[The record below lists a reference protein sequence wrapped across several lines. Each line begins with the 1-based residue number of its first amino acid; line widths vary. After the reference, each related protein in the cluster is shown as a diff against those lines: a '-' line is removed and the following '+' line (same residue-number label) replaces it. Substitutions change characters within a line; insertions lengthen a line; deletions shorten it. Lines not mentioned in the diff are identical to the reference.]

1 MHSLV
6 QSALTAGIAAAGLI
20 AFTPAPAIHAA
31 GLVAQA
37 AETALEADMRV
48 RVTGLENSDG
58 QVWIGVYADAASYD
72 AGDEIAQTSVA
83 ANRNGVAAIFDALPA
98 GTYAVIAFHDAN
110 ANNDLDSNLLG
121 MPTERYGFSNAAAP
135 RFRQARFDEAAFTH
149 PGDETV
155 TVTLIGAGR

>member
-1 MHSLV
+1 MRNLI
-6 QSALTAGIAAAGLI
+6 QSALTAATAAAGLI
-20 AFTPAPAIHAA
+20 VFTPAPAIHAA
-31 GLVAQA
+31 GLIAQA
-37 AETALEADMRV
+37 AETALESDMRV

-58 QVWIGVYADAASYD
+58 QVLISVFASEAAYNASDA
-72 AGDEIAQTSVA
+72 IAQASVA

-110 ANNDLDSNLLG
+110 ANNDLDTNFMG
-121 MPTERYGFSNAAAP
+121 VPTERYGFSNGAAP

-155 TVTLIGAGR
+155 TLTLTGAGL

>member
-1 MHSLV
+1 MHKII

-48 RVTGLENSDG
+48 RITGLENSDG
-58 QVWIGVYADAASYD
+58 QVFISVFASEAAYN
-72 AGDEIAQTSVA
+72 AGDAVAEASVA
-83 ANRNGVAAIFDALPA
+83 ANRNGVAATFDALPA

-110 ANNDLDSNLLG
+110 SNNDLDSNFMG
-121 MPTERYGFSNAAAP
+121 MPTERYGFSNGAAP